1 MDKMIKGPDGQVLVT
16 NDGATIVEKMEIAHP
31 IARLLVELSQSQDDE
46 IGDGTTGV
54 VVFAGGLIKQA
65 LLLLDKDIHPLQV
78 ASGFEKACD
87 MACDLLKSE
96 ICSNI
101 DIEANGHENLIKTAM
116 TSLGSK
122 IVSNCKRHLAEVTV
136 KAVLAVAD
144 LERKDVNF
152 DLIKV
157 REALMLDRPESRWRN
172 RRYPVHRR
180 VVD

>member
-1 MDKMIKGPDGQVLVT
+1 MIAALSIAETLTTSLGPKGMDKMIKGPDGQVLVT

-31 IARLLVELSQSQDDE
+31 IARLLVELSQSQDAE

-54 VVFAGGLIKQA
+54 VVLAGGLIRQA
-65 LLLLDKDIHPLQV
+65 LALIDKDLHPLKI

-87 MACDLLKSE
+87 LACENLDRIASE
-96 ICSNI
+96 L
-101 DIEANGHENLIKTAM
+101 DIEVNNHENLVKTAM

-122 IVSNCKRHLAEVTV
+122 IVSKCNKHLAEITV

-144 LERKDVNF
+144 MERKDVNF

-157 REALMLDRPESRWRN
+157 SIFR
-172 RRYPVHRR
+172 
-180 VVD
+180 